1 MGKFFL
7 AKELFLAFQVPG
19 FKFQGRQIQPAGK
32 PLQSVTCNLK
42 LNVISSFAGNYN

>member
-7 AKELFLAFQVPG
+7 PKELLLTFQVTG
-19 FKFQGRQIQPAGK
+19 FKFQGPSFQPAEK
-32 PLQSVTCNLK
+32 TLQPVTWNLK